1 MIFVV
6 KGFALIM
13 VGVVGL
19 VSAVNRSRTRAA
31 LRAKIAAAP
40 GEFEDNAV
48 VTFIGTVKSIGEPL
62 VAPLSGK
69 PCVAYRAV
77 ARTYVFRAGGAA
89 LLARSV
95 IGSSRT
101 LGQEVV
107 DVELTTFVLATKSGD
122 VIVEG
127 ETCELLLPMLP
138 LIPRKL
144 ELEQSFLDRAGLDTY
159 ARDAGFNEC
168 RVEVGAKIRVHGV
181 SRSELA
187 TAGETGFREAPTQIR
202 ISGDGAHLLTIDR
215 A

>member
-1 MIFVV
+1 MIFIV
-6 KGFALIM
+6 KGLALIV

-19 VSAVNRSRTRAA
+19 VGAVSRSRRRAV

-40 GEFEDNAV
+40 SEFEDNAI
-48 VTFIGTVKSIGEPL
+48 VTFAGIVKAVGDPL
-62 VAPLSGK
+62 IAPLSGK

-77 ARTYVFRAGGAA
+77 ARAYSLRSSGAVMV
-89 LLARSV
+89 ARSF
-95 IGSSRT
+95 GRQ
-101 LGQEVV
+101 LEQKVV
-107 DVELTTFVLATKSGD
+107 DVEMILFVLATESGD

-144 ELEQSFLDRAGLDTY
+144 ELEQSFLDRAGIDVH
-159 ARDAGFNEC
+159 ARYAGFDEC
-168 RVEVGAKIRVHGV
+168 RVEVGAKIKVHGV

-187 TAGETGFREAPTQIR
+187 AAGETGFREAPTQIR
-202 ISGDGAHLLTIDR
+202 ISGDAAHPLTIDR